1 MEPIHTRLHGVYPTT
16 IAKFKDHSMDTTY
29 VLIALAVVMIA
40 TAAHPALIAVVCLST
55 AISTALDVRAHLIR
69 QKGHRS

>member
-1 MEPIHTRLHGVYPTT
+1 
-16 IAKFKDHSMDTTY
+16 MDTTY